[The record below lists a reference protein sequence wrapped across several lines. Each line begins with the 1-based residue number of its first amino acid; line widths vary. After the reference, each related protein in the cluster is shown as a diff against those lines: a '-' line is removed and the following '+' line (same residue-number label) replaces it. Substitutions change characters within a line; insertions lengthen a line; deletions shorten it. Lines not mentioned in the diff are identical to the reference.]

1 MEIIAMVIIFATCI
15 FVGWLIA
22 TIINAVWEHKELK
35 KRMAHPKFY
44 GWITELHEMRSA
56 EVKFFN
62 TEISPLM
69 REIDAVLKDLEYCP
83 VEIREFKEY
92 RAEELRG
99 IWYAKKEQLRKMEI
113 ESGMLRAR
121 IKGYNREHNLESGWD
136 D

>member
-1 MEIIAMVIIFATCI
+1 MEIIATVIIFGGCI
-15 FVGWLIA
+15 FIAWLIA
-22 TIINAVWEHKELK
+22 IIINAVWEHKELK

-44 GWITELHEMRSA
+44 GWIAELNDMVSA
-56 EVKFFN
+56 EVKFHN

-69 REIDAVLKDLEYCP
+69 REIDAVLKDLDYCP

-99 IWYAKKEQLRKMEI
+99 KVYAKKEHLRKMEI

-121 IKGYNREHNLESGWD
+121 IKGYNREHNLESGWND
-136 D
+136 